1 MMDCSNRRLYI
12 WSTETMLL
20 TLIKWSLEHVGYKLL
35 TLFYCD
41 IMNSFWIISKD
52 YMYTPLGY
60 FFLVINQG
68 KACIIMLYN
77 VAN

>member
-52 YMYTPLGY
+52 YMYRN
-60 FFLVINQG
+60 I
-68 KACIIMLYN
+68 
-77 VAN
+77 VAWIDLEVWRIV